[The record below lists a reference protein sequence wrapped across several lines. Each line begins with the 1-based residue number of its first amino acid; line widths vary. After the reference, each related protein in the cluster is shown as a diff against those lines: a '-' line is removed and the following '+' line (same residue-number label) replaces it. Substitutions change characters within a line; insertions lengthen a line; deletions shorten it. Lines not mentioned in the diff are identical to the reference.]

1 MDPPRATVNW
11 DEAVNYSFL
20 SEFDILRDTRE
31 DVREKV
37 WATPGN
43 RVLMNQFFKIVRAG
57 DELHRLHQ
65 EIRRLVTFMK
75 VEREELMEKERELW
89 ELDPGLALQVQRF
102 RLERGRFNSQHRKRL
117 LSVLQLKGFEQANE
131 KYFSPGTPVEHRRKA
146 HEDEMDTGVSTEKE
160 DEEREDQESEDEE
173 VWIDEEEEE
182 LLEADALLDL
192 AVDQTV

>member
-1 MDPPRATVNW
+1 MMSPPRATVNW
-11 DEAVNYSFL
+11 DEVVNYSFL

-31 DVREKV
+31 DVRNKV

-43 RVLMNQFFKIVRAG
+43 RVLLNQFFKIVRAG

-65 EIRRLVTFMK
+65 EIRRLFTFMK
-75 VEREELMEKERELW
+75 VEREELMEKERDLW

-117 LSVLQLKGFEQANE
+117 LSILQLKGFERVNE
-131 KYFSPGTPVEHRRKA
+131 KYFSPGMPVERHRKA
-146 HEDEMDTGVSTEKE
+146 QEDGMDTGVTAEKE
-160 DEEREDQESEDEE
+160 WEEEQSDDKE
-173 VWIDEEEEE
+173 VWMDEEEEE

-192 AVDQTV
+192 AVDQTI